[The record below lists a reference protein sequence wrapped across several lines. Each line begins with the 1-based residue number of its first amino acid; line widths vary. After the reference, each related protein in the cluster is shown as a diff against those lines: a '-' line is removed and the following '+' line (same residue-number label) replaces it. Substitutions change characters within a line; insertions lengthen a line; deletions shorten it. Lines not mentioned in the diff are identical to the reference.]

1 MTGTYIE
8 LVGVAGVGKT
18 TTAKILV
25 DEARTSKVSIRTRVV
40 VGKNLWLRVRTM
52 YTIMM
57 VVMSVPEI
65 FSLYLVRTRNAYT
78 HTPHI
83 RRIIHTL
90 VTRMIVD
97 TAVIRCLMRQSSE
110 YIVND
115 EGLIGK
121 LVSLSVLTE
130 IAPSK
135 VHALIEKLLPKPVM
149 LVYVTSSPL
158 TALERERARDIKLPF
173 FNDMA
178 YELKEKFFYE
188 AVRMYEALPTA
199 IGSMSN
205 VKSISIDNAGTYDDL
220 TTEVASVVERIRAQ
234 ILRG

>member
-97 TAVIRCLMRQSSE
+97 TAVIRCLMRKSSE

-115 EGLIGK
+115 
-121 LVSLSVLTE
+121 
-130 IAPSK
+130 
-135 VHALIEKLLPKPVM
+135 
-149 LVYVTSSPL
+149 
-158 TALERERARDIKLPF
+158 
-173 FNDMA
+173 
-178 YELKEKFFYE
+178 
-188 AVRMYEALPTA
+188 
-199 IGSMSN
+199 
-205 VKSISIDNAGTYDDL
+205 
-220 TTEVASVVERIRAQ
+220 
-234 ILRG
+234 